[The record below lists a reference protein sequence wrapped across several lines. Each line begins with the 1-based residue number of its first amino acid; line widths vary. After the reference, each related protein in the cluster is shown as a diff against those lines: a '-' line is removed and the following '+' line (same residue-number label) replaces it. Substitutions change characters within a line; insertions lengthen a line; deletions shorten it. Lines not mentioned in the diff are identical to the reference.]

1 MPTFTVKEIVSA
13 RPWSKDGGEPTVIYY
28 DFNVEE
34 VPDRINVGR
43 KPSNPLTVGMK
54 LEGILEDDQRGNGKK
69 LKTSFGGGG
78 GGGPRP
84 RDPKE
89 SAQIIQ
95 QHSQAQALRYAEL
108 QHARGKLP
116 DDFNLEQILL
126 IAAKFAA
133 DAKAATP

>member
-1 MPTFTVKEIVSA
+1 MPTFTVKEIINA
-13 RPWSKDGGEPTVIYY
+13 RPWSKDGGEPTVVYY
-28 DFNVEE
+28 DFNAEE

-54 LEGILEDDQRGNGKK
+54 LEGTLEDDQRGNGKR
-69 LKTSFGGGG
+69 LKVAFGGGG
-78 GGGPRP
+78 GGRG

-95 QHSQAQALRYAEL
+95 QHSQRMALDWARL
-108 QHARGKLP
+108 QFDRGKLP
-116 DDFNLEQILL
+116 DDATLEHVLL

-133 DAKAATP
+133 DAKAAQP